1 MTTKRTVSYLA
12 GLATVVLV
20 AGACS
25 MSTSETAGGTARAS
39 MSDPSGNDWTTYHG
53 TYRSWHYSPLT
64 EINADNVKRLRVAWG
79 HPPGRSTRGPQ
90 SMPLGAR
97 RGPDSP

>member
-1 MTTKRTVSYLA
+1 MTTQRTVLHLA
-12 GLATVVLV
+12 CLALVVFV

-39 MSDPSGNDWTTYHG
+39 MADSSGNDWTTYHG

-64 EINADNVKRLRVAWG
+64 EINTDNVKRLRVAWV
-79 HPPGRSTRGPQ
+79 HHPGRSTRG
-90 SMPLGAR
+90 L
-97 RGPDSP
+97 